1 MEEKKYVTLEEMDEL
16 FAKEVNKRRQL
27 YGNEPILAKKL
38 HSPVEY
44 MVPLLD
50 QHLYAERLLRRAY
63 KDVDWTKECPFPV
76 SILTY
81 AKLWMNPL
89 MWKEPNIYEDFILD
103 GRMAVEEYDTTRFIE
118 IERIVCNIYEEV
130 ILSFADNP
138 IAYNEDMLEVGY
150 TKGMHEWSPLIWDV
164 YSYIYKVLDG
174 ESIDW
179 DEMDK
184 KHYDFIRL
192 RFNLNII
199 AENRG
204 GKRAAE
210 LLQMLQKEWS
220 KIKRWKT
227 NMEKVEE
234 KDIAEFEEHL
244 FNGFDDL
251 LEEWEAEEAKNA
263 EQNSTRGPKVTT
275 LFKDRDI
282 AESET
287 DRFLSFINRHKMNGD
302 DVDSSYDNRVNQ
314 VAVCFFRIWKEKKC
328 LMSKASGT
336 SLSRFIIENG
346 LSLSVKEKAHGN
358 ALNRMINSND
368 MFVNWIGEVRASF

>member
-16 FAKEVNKRRQL
+16 FAKEVNKRQQL

-251 LEEWEAEEAKNA
+251 LEEWEQDKVEEAEKLSVGKPDGSFFAVSDGMTYEMCEKELMRVINGAKNKAAACREILRA
-263 EQNSTRGPKVTT
+263 ETVGYFVLSDK
-275 LFKDRDI
+275 
-282 AESET
+282 T
-287 DRFLSFINRHKMNGD
+287 DQEKADAINPWVAFTNKKYVFTGD
-302 DVDSSYDNRVNQ
+302 D
-314 VAVCFFRIWKEKKC
+314 FR
-328 LMSKASGT
+328 KA
-336 SLSRFIIENG
+336 R
-346 LSLSVKEKAHGN
+346 
-358 ALNRMINSND
+358 NS
-368 MFVNWIGEVRASF
+368 